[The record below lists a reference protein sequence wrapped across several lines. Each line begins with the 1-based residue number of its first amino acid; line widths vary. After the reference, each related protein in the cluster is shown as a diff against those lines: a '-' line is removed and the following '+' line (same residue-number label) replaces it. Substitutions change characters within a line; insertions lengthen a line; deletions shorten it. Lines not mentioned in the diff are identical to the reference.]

1 MVLVSDLE
9 VADVC
14 VTRGTFR
21 LGPVRFEVPSGSAT
35 VLLGPSGAGK
45 TTLLRAIAGFLPLA
59 GGSVRLDGARVDTL
73 PPEHR
78 QFGFVPP
85 NLGLFP
91 QRRVRQN
98 VRYPLA
104 LRGAPDA
111 DRKTDAWVERF
122 GLGALAERFPH
133 ELSSGQRQRV
143 AMARALAAEPRA
155 LLWDEPLAALDVE
168 SRDTLVRLLRDLLE
182 TERLPLLLV
191 THDPTTAFALAS
203 RLVILHAGQVRVDR
217 TPEALARGPLDR
229 FVARFLGFEN
239 LFTPSELATARDA
252 TLAPRL
258 EALAGPGGL
267 AVPPEAVLW
276 HPGADAP
283 HRARVA
289 ALRWTAAGWVVAL
302 KHGSLTLH
310 TVAPGASP
318 GVRVGDPV
326 TVDIDPARVKPLEGL
341 PPEEERWVPNAG

>member
-1 MVLVSDLE
+1 MAPVSDLE
-9 VADVC
+9 LADVQ
-14 VTRGTFR
+14 TERGTFH
-21 LGPVRFEVPSGSAT
+21 LGPVKFEVPAGSAT
-35 VLLGPSGAGK
+35 VVLGPSGAGK
-45 TTLLRAIAGFLPLA
+45 TTLLRAIAGFLTLT
-59 GGSVRLDGARVDTL
+59 GGRVRLDGGRVDTL
-73 PPEHR
+73 PPER
-78 QFGFVPP
+78 RGFGFVPP

-98 VRYPLA
+98 VRYPLS
-104 LRGAPDA
+104 LRGAQDA
-111 DRKTDAWVERF
+111 DRKTEEWIGRF
-122 GLGALAERFPH
+122 GLEALADRFPH

-155 LLWDEPLAALDVE
+155 LLWDEPLAALDVD

-239 LFTPSELATARDA
+239 LFTPVELATAREA
-252 TLAPRL
+252 TLSPQLA
-258 EALAGPGGL
+258 ASAGPGGL

-276 HPGADAP
+276 RFGDNGP

-302 KHGSLTLH
+302 RHGSLTFH
-310 TVAPGASP
+310 TLAPGAVP
-318 GVRVGDPV
+318 GCRVGDRV
-326 TVDIDPARVKPLEGL
+326 TIDVDPTVLKPLVGI
-341 PPEEERWVPNAG
+341 PAEEER